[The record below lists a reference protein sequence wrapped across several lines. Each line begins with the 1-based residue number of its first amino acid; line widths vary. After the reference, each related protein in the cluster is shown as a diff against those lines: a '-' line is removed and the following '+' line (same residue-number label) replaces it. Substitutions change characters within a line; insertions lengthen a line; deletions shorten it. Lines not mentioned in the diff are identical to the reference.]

1 MWGRSE
7 CPPTA
12 SAGAARLAETPGRER
27 AIGRVAREPLHAC
40 LNAFERSSEVLG
52 LSQTVAAQAEE
63 KGTESTMTSVREQEA
78 INRLLEFLQ
87 EWDNGNKAARSRILN
102 DFITLNQ
109 GKTGPELEQEFSQG
123 GSLFLA
129 RLTTWLRLSFMFGT
143 CLSELLKAISIFLSA
158 VSGFFRALMRKAG
171 QDFLCKNLQLFIFLP
186 DSSRYLLEFVE
197 IGGILT
203 LLEILGLKD
212 LKDENKTQALK
223 LLQIMANAGRKYKEL
238 ICESYGVRGIAEC
251 LAKSGIEEIQE
262 QAQHLLESLAHGNP
276 KYQNQVYRGMIAV
289 LPCTCPRAQQL
300 TLQSLQIVQPIV
312 KTAHNSIVEALL
324 DLLQT
329 MHLEVQFEALQMI
342 KALVHY
348 NVRSSL
354 LSGLVILLKPSLKE
368 KEKIR
373 PKILDEPSMSHLSA
387 SLPVFMQQAAAA
399 KAIGM
404 LVEESLDICE
414 ELIRLRV
421 VHHLLYAMGNLF
433 HADSQRQ
440 ASFSL
445 ATNADTMYVNM
456 DMVQADILVSNKV
469 NIPESLLGERKV
481 KESREKSE

>member
-158 VSGFFRALMRKAG
+158 VSG
-171 QDFLCKNLQLFIFLP
+171 
-186 DSSRYLLEFVE
+186 SRYLLEFVE

-445 ATNADTMYVNM
+445 AYLVRTFPIVADHVRTAIGEALFQQLMTNADTMYVNM

>member
-329 MHLEVQFEALQMI
+329 MHLEVQFE
-342 KALVHY
+342 
-348 NVRSSL
+348 
-354 LSGLVILLKPSLKE
+354 
-368 KEKIR
+368 
-373 PKILDEPSMSHLSA
+373 EPSMSHLSA

-445 ATNADTMYVNM
+445 AYLVRTFPIVADHVRTAIGEALFQQLMTNADTMYVNM